1 MYCRL
6 SCAWLLQQN
15 MWLEFDQCA
24 ISHIPSIC
32 SSTKKLLPFSHILCN
47 LSSISLFLHE
57 RWWFFQVAKKCAEN
71 YRIWQIQPGCEFLD
85 KNTKRTWKRL
95 REVWYLAKVL
105 EATLGKL
112 LGYILLE
119 IVLGVILA
127 ISFPKCYVVGSTTS
141 PSSTEDSTPQLDW
154 MYSPKVY
161 SLVPDR

>member
-1 MYCRL
+1 MLKTIEYDKIR
-6 SCAWLLQQN
+6 
-15 MWLEFDQCA
+15 
-24 ISHIPSIC
+24 
-32 SSTKKLLPFSHILCN
+32 
-47 LSSISLFLHE
+47 
-57 RWWFFQVAKKCAEN
+57 
-71 YRIWQIQPGCEFLD
+71 PGCEFLD
-85 KNTKRTWKRL
+85 MNTKRTLKKRL

-127 ISFPKCYVVGSTTS
+127 ISFPKCYIVGSTTS